1 VLADQTTVL
10 QLVLNELGGADIST
24 QDDRIA
30 IQKLICLV
38 QEAGLQLGYSF
49 NWYVRGPYSPGLTS
63 DYYQI
68 ASKRDA
74 VEADAQNYAL
84 SEPAREAVQRVAN
97 VATPPPQANL
107 PKVLWLELVA
117 SIAFLVRRYRLSKEA
132 AEAKIRSSKPYL
144 APHFNVGY
152 QALSGAGFL
161 E

>member
-1 VLADQTTVL
+1 MADQITVL

-24 QDDRIA
+24 QEDRIE

-68 ASKRDA
+68 ASKSEA
-74 VEADAQNYAL
+74 VEADSQNYTL
-84 SEPAREAVQRVAN
+84 SEPARNAVQRVAHI
-97 VATPPPQANL
+97 ATPPPQANL
-107 PKVLWLELVA
+107 PRVFWLELIA
-117 SIAFLVRRYRLSKEA
+117 SIAFLIRRYRMSREA
-132 AEAKIRSSKPYL
+132 AEAKIKLSKPYL
-144 APHFNVGY
+144 APHFNAGY
-152 QALSGAGFL
+152 QTLAGAGFL

>member
-1 VLADQTTVL
+1 L

-24 QDDRIA
+24 QEDRIS

-68 ASKRDA
+68 ASKREA
-74 VEADAQNYAL
+74 VEAAAQNYTL
-84 SEPAREAVQRVAN
+84 SQPARAAVQRVAN
-97 VATPPPQANL
+97 IVTPPVQANL
-107 PKVLWLELVA
+107 PKVLWLELIA
-117 SIAFLVRRYRLSKEA
+117 SIAFLVRRYRMSREA
-132 AEAKIRSSKPYL
+132 ARAKVHLSKPYL
-144 APHFNVGY
+144 APHFDVGY
-152 QALSGAGFL
+152 QALAGAGFL